1 MITKI
6 ASTAQYGGSGGAV
19 YFGLSPGE
27 WQIIGIAGGLL
38 IAALGFAVNLYFQR
52 QRDMREQDEHSRRMG
67 RL

>member
-6 ASTAQYGGSGGAV
+6 ANTAQYGGSGGAV

-27 WQIIGIAGGLL
+27 WQILGIVGGLL
-38 IAALGFAVNLYFQR
+38 VAALGFAVNLWFQH
-52 QRDMREQDEHSRRMG
+52 QRDRREQVEHDRRMG